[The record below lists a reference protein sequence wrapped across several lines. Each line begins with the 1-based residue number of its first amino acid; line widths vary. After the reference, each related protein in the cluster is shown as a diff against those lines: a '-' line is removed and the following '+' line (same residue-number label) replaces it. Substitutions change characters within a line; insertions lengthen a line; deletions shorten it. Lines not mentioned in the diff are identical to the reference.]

1 MPSDKLQARQSL
13 GRERP
18 LSTDE
23 FDAACLLADII
34 EATPQGQRTQRM
46 QDHLARVRGVVS
58 AEVSG

>member
-1 MPSDKLQARQSL
+1 MASGKLQARQSL

-34 EATPQGQRTQRM
+34 EATPSGQRTQRM
-46 QDHLARVRGVVS
+46 QDHLDRVRAIVS
-58 AEVSG
+58 AKI